1 VELLAGGK
9 HASLT
14 RLSDTLA
21 GSALGWMLEAVEHEL
36 EDAAEA
42 WPREY
47 VGSELERLRRAER
60 SLHAARQP

>member
-1 VELLAGGK
+1 MAHEVELLAGGK

-36 EDAAEA
+36 EGAADA
-42 WPREY
+42 
-47 VGSELERLRRAER
+47 ERLAELSRRLRDLLAPR
-60 SLHAARQP
+60 LA

>member
-1 VELLAGGK
+1 
-9 HASLT
+9 
-14 RLSDTLA
+14 
-21 GSALGWMLEAVEHEL
+21 MLEAVEHEL